1 MPASPVS
8 TLDKKRQLLVIGG
21 GVGGYTAAIRAAK
34 DGFTVTMVESGA
46 LGGTCLN
53 VGCIPTKSLLHQ
65 AHLFRQTE
73 SLGHFGVDLE
83 RLKPAVEAVMSIKDQ
98 AVGQLVQGVKTL
110 VKKNQITLI
119 QGTGEFV
126 GPRSVRIRET
136 GAVLDPDLVVIASGS
151 EPVIPPIPGHDLE
164 GVITSDGAVSLKALP
179 KSVLIVGGGVIG
191 AEFAQIFSDFRV
203 KVTVVEKLERL
214 LPEEDP
220 DVAAVLQA
228 SLARRGVE
236 FFTGATVLQIKRAN
250 ERLLVA
256 YATSAGPQETAVDLV
271 LMAVGRRPRLAAL
284 ALEKAGIQLSAGAIQ
299 TDDRCR
305 TNVPGVYAVGDARG
319 GLLLAHKAGAEAECA
334 VADMAGH
341 GWSMTGRVIP
351 RAVYTSPEIAAV
363 GLTETEARRTCATLK
378 IGKFPFSASGKAVVG
393 GHTEGFVKVMA
404 DGQTDQI
411 VGISMVGPDVTNLLG
426 EATLAVQMELT
437 LPALMQTVHPH
448 PTLTEA
454 LMEAAHD
461 AYDNGAIHLMPRPVR
476 TPGAGP

>member
-1 MPASPVS
+1 MS
-8 TLDKKRQLLVIGG
+8 TMDKKRHLLVIGG
-21 GVGGYTAAIRAAK
+21 GVGGYTAAIRAARHSF
-34 DGFTVTMVESGA
+34 DVTLVESGD

-65 AHLFRQTE
+65 AHVFRQAE
-73 SLGHFGVDLE
+73 LLSHFGVDPD
-83 RLKPAVEAVMSIKDQ
+83 RLQPAIEKVMGIKDQ
-98 AVGQLVQGVKTL
+98 AVAQLVQGVRAL
-110 VKKNQITLI
+110 VRKNQITLI

-126 GPRSVRIRET
+126 GARSVRIRET
-136 GAVLDPDLVVIASGS
+136 GAVLNPDLVVIASGS
-151 EPVIPPIPGHDLE
+151 QAVLPPIPGHDLE
-164 GVITSDGAVSLKALP
+164 GVITSDCAVALKTLP
-179 KSVLIVGGGVIG
+179 NSVLIVGGGVIG

-214 LPEEDP
+214 LTEEDS
-220 DVAAVLQA
+220 DVAAVLHG
-228 SLARRGVE
+228 SLLRRGVDIV
-236 FFTGATVLQIKRAN
+236 TGATVRQIKRADKQ
-250 ERLLVA
+250 LLVEFS
-256 YATSAGPQETAVDLV
+256 TSAGTREVGVDLV
-271 LMAVGRRPRLAAL
+271 LMAVGRKPRLEAL
-284 ALEKAGIQLSAGAIQ
+284 ALAKAGIEVRAGAIQ

-305 TNVPGVYAVGDARG
+305 TNVAGVYAVGDARG

-363 GLTETEARRTCATLK
+363 GLTETEAHAAYPALK
-378 IGKFPFSASGKAVVG
+378 VGKFPFSASGKAVTG

-404 DGQTDQI
+404 DGQTDQV
-411 VGISMVGPDVTNLLG
+411 VGIAMVGTDVTNLLG

-437 LPALMQTVHPH
+437 LSALMQTIHPH

-461 AYDNGAIHLMPRPVR
+461 AYDGSAIHLMPKTVRP
-476 TPGAGP
+476 P